1 MTQSIEHKDGRILE
15 VRRVEIFMGERQK
28 NGQEESGILDRRTPE
43 YSTDGRV
50 LNRMGPLEYWTK

>member
-1 MTQSIEHKDGRILE
+1 LE
-15 VRRVEIFMGERQK
+15 ERRVEIFMGERQK
-28 NGQEESGILDRRTPE
+28 NGEEESGILDRRTPE